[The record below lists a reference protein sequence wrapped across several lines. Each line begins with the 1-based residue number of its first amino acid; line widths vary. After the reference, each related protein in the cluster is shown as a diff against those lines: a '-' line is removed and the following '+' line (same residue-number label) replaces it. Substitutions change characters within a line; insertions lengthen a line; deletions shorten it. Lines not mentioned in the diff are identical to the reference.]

1 MNWYCI
7 SLSTVFATLKGSKD
21 GIFKEIKKNPIFT
34 MDSYLDFVF
43 SEGVCVCVCVCVFG
57 V

>member
-43 SEGVCVCVCVCVFG
+43 SEGVCVCVCVFG